1 MQKKNIIQA
10 FVISTVTALALRL
23 FVLEDY
29 RISSD
34 SMKPTLLSGDL
45 VLVSKSAFN
54 LRFPFTSFEL
64 ARTGSPER
72 SDIVAF
78 TVPEKGP
85 ETFIKRVVAV
95 GGDRV
100 EIKSGLL
107 WINNIPAAYSPS
119 EDVEN
124 LTESPEP
131 GKSYQVSLGKMGSY
145 QYGPVDVPKDH
156 FFALGDNR
164 SESLD
169 SRLWGPIPYSCLKG
183 RVALVWLSV
192 GDQGSIRPQRW
203 LSTIQ

>member
-1 MQKKNIIQA
+1 MSKKNIIKA
-10 FVISTVTALALRL
+10 FLISTVTALTLRL

-64 ARTGSPER
+64 IRTASPER
-72 SDIVAF
+72 SDVVAF

-95 GGDRV
+95 GGDKV
-100 EIKSGLL
+100 EIRKGLL
-107 WINNIPAAYSPS
+107 WINNIPASYSPS
-119 EDVEN
+119 ETPES
-124 LTESPEP
+124 LRESPVA
-131 GKSYQVSLGKMGSY
+131 GKSYEVALGKMGSY
-145 QYGPVDVPKDH
+145 QYGPVDIPKDH
-156 FFALGDNR
+156 FFVLGDNR

-192 GDQGSIRPQRW
+192 GERGSVRPQRW